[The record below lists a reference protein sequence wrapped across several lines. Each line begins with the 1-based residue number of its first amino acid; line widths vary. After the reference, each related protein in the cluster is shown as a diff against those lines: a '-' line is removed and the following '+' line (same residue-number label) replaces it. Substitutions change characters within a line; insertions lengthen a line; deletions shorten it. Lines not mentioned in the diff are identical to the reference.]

1 MGRGLHITAS
11 EKHRIIRF
19 HNGGYS
25 VRWIAKAFDRDRQ
38 NIRRIIKNKDEPVNE
53 NRGRKRKLSERNERH
68 IISLALNKTVSSS
81 EILKDIG
88 LTVHSRTVRRVLERC
103 PHLKYRR
110 KRRVQAMTV
119 AHRQARFDWSVHH
132 LAWTEEWKRVIFS
145 DEKKWNLEGPDGLAY
160 YWHDTRQE
168 ELTFSKSQMGGGSL
182 MVWGA
187 FCWDGTAELVFIDDR
202 LDADDYCGVLETS
215 LLPFIHR
222 LGIEEWTFQQDNA
235 PIHKARVTGEWFQE
249 HRLNVMEWPAKS
261 PDLNPIENL
270 WGILTRTVYAGNK
283 QYANKQELKDA
294 ILRAWANIPIE
305 IIHKLIESMT
315 KRVMEC
321 VAAEG
326 KALEY

>member
-1 MGRGLHITAS
+1 
-11 EKHRIIRF
+11 
-19 HNGGYS
+19 
-25 VRWIAKAFDRDRQ
+25 
-38 NIRRIIKNKDEPVNE
+38 
-53 NRGRKRKLSERNERH
+53 
-68 IISLALNKTVSSS
+68 
-81 EILKDIG
+81 
-88 LTVHSRTVRRVLERC
+88 
-103 PHLKYRR
+103 
-110 KRRVQAMTV
+110 
-119 AHRQARFDWSVHH
+119 
-132 LAWTEEWKRVIFS
+132 
-145 DEKKWNLEGPDGLAY
+145 
-160 YWHDTRQE
+160 
-168 ELTFSKSQMGGGSL
+168 

-283 QYANKQELKDA
+283 QYANKRELKDA